1 MRTQPRIGRLETG
14 ATRLCLSAISP
25 PPFAF
30 SRPSGGNFARADRIT
45 AGGISTVPVELLR
58 GADGVHN
65 SSAASR
71 PFWGIRSIGHIS
83 LDLKSRGK
91 NCQENCQEK
100 RVVEGSRDLPRLV
113 DFLSKSAIFA
123 SFIEQNQPIPT
134 TGSSTFSPVFSG
146 FLPRF
151 SPLSSPSDRKTVRKT
166 HEEDPCGRPSC
177 PVFLRIAPGLRAE
190 GPGIG
195 PMNSMAIRP

>member
-1 MRTQPRIGRLETG
+1 MTNADT
-14 ATRLCLSAISP
+14 ISNRSP
-25 PPFAF
+25 WNRRHSTLPFGNLAPPFAF

-58 GADGVHN
+58 AADGVQTG
-65 SSAASR
+65 SAASR

-100 RVVEGSRDLPRLV
+100 RVVEGRRDLPRLV

-123 SFIEQNQPIPT
+123 SFIEQNRPIPT
-134 TGSSTFSPVFSG
+134 TGSSSFSPAFKG
-146 FLPRF
+146 FF
-151 SPLSSPSDRKTVRKT
+151 AGFTPLENPTVRKTVR
-166 HEEDPCGRPSC
+166 
-177 PVFLRIAPGLRAE
+177 
-190 GPGIG
+190 
-195 PMNSMAIRP
+195 